1 MERMVTVNY
10 NIGTLILVGETLYEL
25 ILPLDI
31 AVLVTIDDDL
41 SYEEEAATL
50 ARKRDRI
57 ESNLHVQTRDK
68 PSLRREDVVIVKTT

>member
-41 SYEEEAATL
+41 SHEEEAATL